1 MPQLLFSPAF
11 QALIWCRAREPVDRS
26 TRISL
31 LGNRI
36 GWRRVEGVSVGQ
48 TGGQGRKEVGERTCS
63 ISQEAPATTESWSGT
78 GKDDGHYLPKETSLS
93 RHQIMLIYT
102 HNKHNFIFNLYLNK
116 AGRKKKE
123 ETALKIV
130 TKERKLLAYS
140 KNTYFYLQ
148 K

>member
-1 MPQLLFSPAF
+1 MPQPLFSPAF

-63 ISQEAPATTESWSGT
+63 ISQEAPATTESRSVT

-102 HNKHNFIFNLYLNK
+102 HNKHNLFLIYTSIK
-116 AGRKKKE
+116 QQGKKK
-123 ETALKIV
+123 K
-130 TKERKLLAYS
+130 KLH
-140 KNTYFYLQ
+140 
-148 K
+148 